1 MKNKNKLKRCL
12 DYLKNNRDE
21 VVKNYNNILPSSKE
35 KVLLNYL
42 SSLKKKLKEKHNIQF
57 CEFFI
62 DEYGMKKNICSS
74 IIQIYFPFDKG
85 NNYKE
90 IYSYIKNFFTYE
102 ILLKKKIKTILLAN
116 TTLLFNWKIADCVD
130 LSSIVVSA
138 LRTKNYEA
146 YVVCGEAPFSICSK
160 NDKKNFCDF
169 NLKEFKLS
177 KEKNESMTDIKEK
190 KKKYEKLMNVGK
202 TMLRENKYEDEKV
215 NLEED
220 FYIHM
225 WILIKK
231 SLDLR
236 KDVFIEMSSGKEYDI
251 DDCPYRSI
259 FYLWNEKNVYINI
272 NKTEKIKILISQ
284 LKNKEYFVPAFYEEI
299 KNKALTPIVENKFYV
314 IRKDRFLLKYPHGS
328 KTTFYN
334 NCKKDEYGYFL
345 QHDGLTEMHTHY
357 TNKFY
362 TDIES
367 VCSFY
372 KHRRDRKRAKIYLP
386 QKFKTIEYYDDCGHQ
401 RLKKLEQRI
410 GFYSRFTFY
419 ANRAD
424 GLAYY
429 VEIKDYK
436 LMEYFINR
444 NDDVIYRSV
453 KLSKNE
459 NTIYKLKV
467 HTFEGDEYYV
477 TKITVKYRNKNAKNG
492 IKKKVFLIPE
502 NKIILVYYNE
512 YNKISNVCEVYEKCI
527 RYNEDT
533 EEDEE
538 VIAYK
543 RNFIYKHFVNYQD
556 STEGNKLYL
565 LKEEGEI
572 FQDIKNIYD
581 NVICSII
588 REKKE
593 IKRMED
599 AYQYM
604 PNNITN
610 INEIVYHENNEID
623 LFNKKLMQDN
633 LNVYNF
639 YYTYPWNNHLDISM
653 ENNFFSS
660 KKKMLTVECACDEI
674 TYIASEKKNEPQYEY
689 ILEGVSRNIK
699 KKK

>member
-1 MKNKNKLKRCL
+1 
-12 DYLKNNRDE
+12 
-21 VVKNYNNILPSSKE
+21 
-35 KVLLNYL
+35 
-42 SSLKKKLKEKHNIQF
+42 
-57 CEFFI
+57 
-62 DEYGMKKNICSS
+62 
-74 IIQIYFPFDKG
+74 
-85 NNYKE
+85 
-90 IYSYIKNFFTYE
+90 
-102 ILLKKKIKTILLAN
+102 
-116 TTLLFNWKIADCVD
+116 
-130 LSSIVVSA
+130 
-138 LRTKNYEA
+138 
-146 YVVCGEAPFSICSK
+146 
-160 NDKKNFCDF
+160 
-169 NLKEFKLS
+169 
-177 KEKNESMTDIKEK
+177 MTDIKEK

-299 KNKALTPIVENKFYV
+299 KNKVKKKDKTFTKKGKYRTVVFKFVPALTPIVENKFYV

-401 RLKKLEQRI
+401 RLKKLEQ
-410 GFYSRFTFY
+410 
-419 ANRAD
+419 
-424 GLAYY
+424 
-429 VEIKDYK
+429 IKDYK

-444 NDDVIYRSV
+444 NDESV

-459 NTIYKLKV
+459 NTIYKLK
-467 HTFEGDEYYV
+467 TFEGDEYYV